1 MSNTEQKKHKEF
13 GASTFAINNRIS
25 VYVLIFIISVVGLVS
40 YNTMPK
46 ESFPE
51 IKQPTIYVGT
61 VYPGNSPADME
72 NLITRPI
79 EKEIKSLKG
88 IKKFTSTSIQ
98 DYSTIIVEFEID
110 IDPEDALQDV
120 KDAVDKMKSELP
132 NDLPNDPNIFE
143 LDFSDFPVL
152 NVNVS
157 GNFSYDVLKENAEYL
172 QDEFEKLPEV
182 SKAELRGLLDKEV
195 KVSVDKN
202 QMEALQISFQD
213 IENAIASENVTMSG
227 GEILSIDGDNLN
239 RRSIRITGE
248 YKDYRNM
255 GNIIVK
261 DENQHVVYLRD
272 IATIEFG
279 PEEPTSFA
287 RLDGNPVVS
296 IDIKKKSGENLLN
309 GVDNVKKVIEKAQK
323 SKLPSGMKVVFTND
337 QSIQTRDN
345 VDNLENSIISGII
358 LVVLVL
364 LFFMGVRNAMFVGI
378 AIPLSMLLGFAILYM
393 MGATLNMMV
402 LFSLIMAL
410 GMLVDNG
417 IVVVENIYRLYS
429 EGYTKKDASKY
440 GIGEVAIPIISS
452 TLTTLAAFFPLLFW
466 KALMG
471 EFMKYLPITL
481 IIVLS
486 SSLFVA
492 LVVNP
497 VITSRYIQKDGEDK
511 VTPSKRFWAINA
523 VLLVLG
529 LLLVIS
535 GGSMTLGNL
544 LMLVAI
550 LRILTRYVFKPGAER
565 FQTKGLVK
573 LEKFYDRV
581 INGALKRSV
590 VIIVGTLVLL
600 IFSIAF
606 FVAREPNVVFFPV
619 NEPLYFNAF
628 IETPI
633 GTDIEKTNA
642 ITKKIEQRI
651 QETIKNDSLIIE
663 AVLAQVG
670 EGTGDPA
677 DGSVQQGASPNK
689 ARVTVSFIKTA
700 EREKIEGAR
709 RTSVVMEAVR
719 DALRDIPDAYITVEK
734 NRDGPPTGKPI
745 NIEISG
751 ENYDTLIKYST
762 QMLNILEKEDV
773 PGVDKLKTDLEVDKP
788 EIMVKI
794 NREAARRFG
803 ISTFSIANTIRTGS
817 FGKEIS
823 KYKEGEDDFPINLRL
838 RNEERYN
845 ESDLLNQRITFRN
858 PSNGQIVQ
866 VPISAVADVEY
877 GTTFGSIKRK
887 DMDRVVSIYSNLKEG
902 YTANEIIARYRDVLA
917 NYNLPEGYD
926 FKFTGE
932 QEEQD
937 NSSAFL
943 GNAFMI
949 AFMLI
954 FLIIVA
960 QFNSV
965 IGPLIIMLSVIFS
978 TIGVFLGFG
987 IFKMDF
993 SILMCGIGIIS
1004 LAGIAVNNAIV
1015 LIDYTNLTRAR
1026 RKQELGLDEED
1037 YLPLEELRETIIHAG
1052 STRLRPVL
1060 LTAITTILGL
1070 IPLAVGININFF
1082 TLLSEYDPQFYIGGD
1097 SNVFWAP
1104 MSWTIIFGLVFTTFL
1119 TLVVVP
1125 VMFYVSER
1133 GMRFFKGVKPAVIP
1147 ATDVSIHT
1155 PDTTVDSGDMGADN
1169 NIDTDS
1175 TKD

>member
-1 MSNTEQKKHKEF
+1 MSSTEENKKRKEF
-13 GASTFAINNRIS
+13 GISSFAINNRVSI
-25 VYVLIFIISVVGLVS
+25 YVLVFIIVIIGLVG
-40 YNTMPK
+40 YTTMPK

-51 IKQPTIYVGT
+51 IKQPTIYVGS

-72 NLITRPI
+72 NLVTRPI
-79 EKEIKSLKG
+79 EKEIKSLTG

-110 IDPEDALQDV
+110 VPVEEALQDV

-132 NDLPNDPNIFE
+132 SDLPSDPNIFE

-157 GNFSYDVLKENAEYL
+157 GNFGYDVLKENAEYL

-182 SKAELRGLLDKEV
+182 SKADLRGLLEKEV
-195 KVSVDKN
+195 RISVDKN
-202 QMEALQISFQD
+202 QMEALEISFQD

-239 RRSIRITGE
+239 RRNIRITGE
-248 YKDYRNM
+248 FEDFAKMSD
-255 GNIIVK
+255 IIVK
-261 DENQHVVYLRD
+261 DENQNIVYLRD
-272 IATIEFG
+272 IATVEFA

-287 RLDGNPVVS
+287 RLDGNTVVS

-309 GVDNVKKVIEKAQK
+309 GVDNVKKVIEEAKK
-323 SKLPSGMKVVFTND
+323 NKLPAGMNVVFTND

-378 AIPLSMLLGFAILYM
+378 AIPLSMLLGFVILYF

-417 IVVVENIYRLYS
+417 IVVVENIYRLHTS
-429 EGYTKKDASKY
+429 EGLDKKQASKY
-440 GIGEVAIPIISS
+440 GIGEVAIPIIAS
-452 TLTTLAAFFPLLFW
+452 TLTTLAAFLPLLFW
-466 KALMG
+466 KSLMG

-481 IIVLS
+481 IIVLA
-486 SSLFVA
+486 SSLFVG

-497 VITSRYIQKDGEDK
+497 VITSRYVQKEGEDK
-511 VTPSKRFWAINA
+511 VTPAKRFWAITV
-523 VLLVLG
+523 VLFVLG
-529 LLLVIS
+529 LLLVF
-535 GGSMTLGNL
+535 GGTMTLGNL
-544 LMLVAI
+544 LMIWAI
-550 LRILTRYVFKPGAER
+550 LRVLTRYVLKPGADV
-565 FQTKGLVK
+565 FQKKGLVK
-573 LEKFYDRV
+573 LEAIYLKV
-581 INGALKRSV
+581 INWAIKRSLL
-590 VIIVGTLVLL
+590 VIATVLFLLVG
-600 IFSIAF
+600 SIMF
-606 FVAREPNVVFFPV
+606 FGSSGTKIVFFPV

-628 IETPI
+628 IETPV
-633 GTDIEKTNA
+633 GTDIEKTND
-642 ITKKIEQRI
+642 ITKKVETVVQK
-651 QETIKNDSLIIE
+651 TIKNDSNIIE

-670 EGTGDPA
+670 EGTADPSE
-677 DGSVQQGASPNK
+677 GVQQGSSPNK

-700 EREKIEGAR
+700 TRKIEYPDSR
-709 RTSVVMEAVR
+709 PTSVVMEDVR
-719 DALRDIPDAYITVEK
+719 EALKDIPDANITVEK
-734 NRDGPPTGKPI
+734 NKDGPPTGKPI
-745 NIEISG
+745 NLEISG
-751 ENYDTLIKYST
+751 ENYDTLIKYS
-762 QMLNILEKEDV
+762 QIIKQKMEMLDV
-773 PGVDKLKTDLEVDKP
+773 AGVDKLKSDLEADKP
-788 EIMVKI
+788 ELLVKI
-794 NREAARRFG
+794 NREAARRYG
-803 ISTFSIANTIRTGS
+803 VSTFSIANTIRTGS

-838 RNEERYN
+838 RNEERYS
-845 ESDLLNQRITFRN
+845 ESDLMNQRITFRN
-858 PSNGQIVQ
+858 PSTGRIVQ

-887 DMDRVVSIYSNLKEG
+887 DMDRVITIFSNVKEG
-902 YTANEIIARYRDVLA
+902 YNANEIVPVFKTMMEDF
-917 NYNLPEGYD
+917 NLPAGYD
-926 FKFTGE
+926 YKFTGE
-932 QEEQD
+932 QEEQGE
-937 NSSAFL
+937 STSFL
-943 GNAFMI
+943 GNAFLI

-954 FLIIVA
+954 FLILVA

-965 IGPLIIMLSVIFS
+965 ISPLIILLSIVFS

-993 SILMCGIGIIS
+993 SIMMCGIGIIS

-1015 LIDYTNLTRAR
+1015 LIDYTNLTRDR
-1026 RKQELGLDEED
+1026 RKKELGLGEED
-1037 YLPLEELRETIIHAG
+1037 LLPLPELKETIITGG

-1082 TLLSEYDPQFYIGGD
+1082 TLLSEYNAQFYIGGD
-1097 SNVFWAP
+1097 STVFWAP
-1104 MSWTIIFGLVFTTFL
+1104 MSWTIIFGLIFTTFL

-1125 VMFYVSER
+1125 VMFYTSER
-1133 GMRFFKGVKPAVIP
+1133 LQRWFKGLIAKVA
-1147 ATDVSIHT
+1147 
-1155 PDTTVDSGDMGADN
+1155 
-1169 NIDTDS
+1169 
-1175 TKD
+1175 